1 MTLDVKRVVNG
12 QEALGGSGRFETL
25 HLTLASS
32 SWLMR
37 ILGPIVL
44 AQTLLMARRQPD
56 FGFCR
61 AVGAKLVGHQH
72 CGCEALF
79 LAHEFHR
86 CGFVAPSLHKE
97 IQNLAFVVNRAPEPE
112 LLARNRY
119 GHLIEMPARCWP
131 WASTPKFSGEQRPE
145 LQYPSSDRFVGD
157 IQTTLRKEIFDVPI
171 AERETH
177 IEPNGVSDDRGRKLV
192 AGKRDR
198 HPLSYPPNR
207 DALPLS

>member
-1 MTLDVKRVVNG
+1 MDSKRWADPG
-12 QEALGGSGRFETL
+12 DLKL

-32 SWLMR
+32 SRLMR

-44 AQTLLMARRQPD
+44 AQPLLMARRQPD

-72 CGCEALF
+72 SGCEALF
-79 LAHEFHR
+79 LEQLVHEFHR
-86 CGFVAPSLHKE
+86 CGFVAPSSHKE
-97 IQNLAFVVNRAPEPE
+97 IENLAFVVNSAPEPE

-145 LQYPSSDRFVGD
+145 LQYPSSHRFVGD
-157 IQTTLRKEIFDVPI
+157 IQTTLRKEIFDVAI

-177 IEPNGVSDDRGRKLV
+177 IEPNGVPDDRGRKLV
-192 AGKRDR
+192 AGKRDH
-198 HPLSYPPNR
+198 HPLSYPPNH

>member
-1 MTLDVKRVVNG
+1 
-12 QEALGGSGRFETL
+12 
-25 HLTLASS
+25 
-32 SWLMR
+32 MR

-44 AQTLLMARRQPD
+44 AQPLLMAGRQSH

-61 AVGAKLVGHQH
+61 AVRAKLVGHQNI
-72 CGCEALF
+72 GCEALF
-79 LAHEFHR
+79 LEQLAHEFHR

-97 IQNLAFVVNRAPEPE
+97 IENLAFVVNSAPEPE

-145 LQYPSSDRFVGD
+145 LQYPSSHRFVGD
-157 IQTTLRKEIFDVPI
+157 IQTTLRKEIFDVAI

-177 IEPNGVSDDRGRKLV
+177 IEPNGVPDDRRRKLV